1 MAVAGPELRAG
12 RVPSMAHPRVEA
24 GGIRSDQEDSRMEM
38 GAFTGALVALLAK
51 DMASAIASEMGKDV
65 SGAAKQALRRLGQRL
80 RREPDT
86 RAAMEQLETNPSDP
100 AVQERLAEQLTGKLD
115 DPAFREELQALL
127 DELDR
132 QAAAAVAAEDRLHE
146 EIGEGQA
153 GTPADPDAAAARAGT
168 GSVRDELVAYLEELE
183 RRAPGGMVGV
193 PTGFQDLDLLTGG
206 LQDGTLIVVAGPTA
220 AGISTFGLTLARMA
234 AIRGAVPTL
243 VVSLDLPGWQVI
255 HRLLCAEGSIDSQR
269 LLLGRL
275 DEQEWTRLT
284 RLLSRVAEAPLTID
298 ASPTMTVDAIAT
310 ACRHLR
316 DRAGLGLV
324 IIDEVGM
331 IQPTRP
337 LDDPAGERGEVAR
350 SLKLLARELALPVVA
365 LSRLPQPRRLDRRPM
380 LADLPEGERQAAG
393 LVVLLHRPELDDPWT
408 PRRGEADLIVA
419 KHQAGPTDVVTAVF
433 QGQYSRF
440 APMAPRSL

>member
-1 MAVAGPELRAG
+1 
-12 RVPSMAHPRVEA
+12 
-24 GGIRSDQEDSRMEM
+24 MEM

-65 SGAAKQALRRLGQRL
+65 SGAAKQALRRLRQRL

-100 AVQERLAEQLTGKLD
+100 ATQERLAEQLTGKLR
-115 DPAFREELQALL
+115 DPAFRDELQVLL
-127 DELDR
+127 EELDR
-132 QAAAAVAAEDRLHE
+132 QAAAAVAAEDPVQ
-146 EIGEGQA
+146 EIGERQVG
-153 GTPADPDAAAARAGT
+153 PPDDSDAAARAGT
-168 GSVRDELVAYLEELE
+168 RSVRDELVGYLEELE

-206 LQDGTLIVVAGPTA
+206 LQTGTLIVVAGPTA
-220 AGISTFGLTLARMA
+220 AGISTFGLTLARVA
-234 AIRGAVPTL
+234 AIRAAVPTL
-243 VVSLDLPGWQVI
+243 VVSLDLTGGQVI

-275 DEQEWTRLT
+275 DERDWARLT
-284 RLLSRVAEAPLTID
+284 RVLSRVAFAPLTID

-310 ACRHLR
+310 ACRQLR
-316 DRAGLGLV
+316 EGAGLGLV

-337 LDDPAGERGEVAR
+337 LEDPARERGEVAR
-350 SLKLLARELALPVVA
+350 SLKLLARELAVPVVA
-365 LSRLPQPRRLDRRPM
+365 LSRLPQPRRVDRRPM
-380 LADLPEGERQAAG
+380 LEDLPEGERQAAG

-440 APMAPRSL
+440 APMAMRSL

>member
-1 MAVAGPELRAG
+1 
-12 RVPSMAHPRVEA
+12 
-24 GGIRSDQEDSRMEM
+24 MEM

-65 SGAAKQALRRLGQRL
+65 SGAAKQALRRLRQRL

-86 RAAMEQLETNPSDP
+86 RAAMEELETNPSDP
-100 AVQERLAEQLTGKLD
+100 AVQERLAEQLTDKLK
-115 DPAFREELQALL
+115 DPAFREELQVLL

-132 QAAAAVAAEDRLHE
+132 QGAAALADDPAQEGSE
-146 EIGEGQA
+146 EGRA
-153 GTPADPDAAAARAGT
+153 GTPEDPDAAAGAGT
-168 GSVRDELVAYLEELE
+168 RLVRDELVGYMKELE
-183 RRAPGGMVGV
+183 WRALGGMVGV

-234 AIRGAVPTL
+234 AIRAAVPTL
-243 VVSLDLPGWQVI
+243 VFSLDLTGGQVI

-275 DEQEWTRLT
+275 DERDWARLT
-284 RLLSRVAEAPLTID
+284 RVLGRVADAPLTID
-298 ASPTMTVDAIAT
+298 ASPTTTVDAIGT
-310 ACRHLR
+310 ACWQLR
-316 DRAGLGLV
+316 ERAGLGLV
-324 IIDEVGM
+324 IIDEVGLV
-331 IQPTRP
+331 QPARP
-337 LDDPAGERGEVAR
+337 LDDAARERGEVAR
-350 SLKLLARELALPVVA
+350 SLKLLARELAVPVVA
-365 LSRLPQPRRLDRRPM
+365 LSRLPQPRRVDRRPM

-393 LVVLLHRPELDDPWT
+393 LVVLVHRPELDDPWT

-433 QGQYSRF
+433 QGQYCRF
-440 APMAPRSL
+440 APMATRSL

>member
-1 MAVAGPELRAG
+1 
-12 RVPSMAHPRVEA
+12 
-24 GGIRSDQEDSRMEM
+24 MEM

-51 DMASAIASEMGKDV
+51 DMASAIANEMGKDV
-65 SGAAKQALRRLGQRL
+65 SGAAKQALGRLRHRL

-100 AVQERLAEQLTGKLD
+100 AVQERLAEQLTYKLK
-115 DPAFREELQALL
+115 DPAFREEVQALL
-127 DELDR
+127 DELDH
-132 QAAAAVAAEDRLHE
+132 QAEADAAAEDRLQK
-146 EIGEGQA
+146 EIRDGRA
-153 GTPADPDAAAARAGT
+153 GTPDGPDAATARVGT
-168 GSVRDELVAYLEELE
+168 GSVRDELVGYLEELE
-183 RRAPGGMVGV
+183 RRAPGGMIGV

-220 AGISTFGLTLARMA
+220 VGISTFGLTLARMA
-234 AIRGAVPTL
+234 AIQAAVPTL
-243 VVSLDLPGWQVI
+243 FFSLDLPGSQVI

-275 DEQEWTRLT
+275 DERDWARLV
-284 RLLSRVAEAPLTID
+284 RVLGRVADAPLMVD

-316 DRAGLGLV
+316 EGVGLGLV

-331 IQPTRP
+331 IQPARS
-337 LDDPAGERGEVAR
+337 LDDPARERGEVAR
-350 SLKLLARELALPVVA
+350 SLKLLARELAVPVVA
-365 LSRLPQPRRLDRRPM
+365 LSRLPQSSRLDRRPM
-380 LADLPEGERQAAG
+380 LVDLPDGERQAAG
-393 LVVLLHRPELDDPWT
+393 LVILLHRPELDDPWT

-419 KHQAGPTDVVTAVF
+419 KHQVGPTDLVTAVF

-440 APMAPRSL
+440 APMATRNL

>member
-1 MAVAGPELRAG
+1 
-12 RVPSMAHPRVEA
+12 
-24 GGIRSDQEDSRMEM
+24 MEM

-65 SGAAKQALRRLGQRL
+65 SGAAKQALRRLRQRL

-86 RAAMEQLETNPSDP
+86 RAVMEQLEADPSDP
-100 AVQERLAEQLTGKLD
+100 AVQERLAEQLTGKLK
-115 DPAFREELQALL
+115 DPAFREDVQALL

-132 QAAAAVAAEDRLHE
+132 QAAAALADDPAQ
-146 EIGEGQA
+146 EGPA
-153 GTPADPDAAAARAGT
+153 GTLGDPDVGAWAGT
-168 GSVRDELVAYLEELE
+168 RSVRDELVGYLEELE

-193 PTGFQDLDLLTGG
+193 PTGFPDLDRLTGG

-234 AIRGAVPTL
+234 AIRASVPTL
-243 VVSLDLPGWQVI
+243 VLSLDLTGGQVI

-275 DEQEWTRLT
+275 DERDWARLT
-284 RLLSRVAEAPLTID
+284 RVLGRVADAPLMID

-310 ACRHLR
+310 ACRQLR
-316 DRAGLGLV
+316 ERIGLGLV
-324 IIDEVGM
+324 IIDEVGL

-337 LDDPAGERGEVAR
+337 LENPARERGEVAR
-350 SLKLLARELALPVVA
+350 SLKLLARELTVPVVA
-365 LSRLPQPRRLDRRPM
+365 LSRLPEPRRPDRRPM

-393 LVVLLHRPELDDPWT
+393 LVLLVHRPELDDPWT

-433 QGQYSRF
+433 QGQYCRF
-440 APMAPRSL
+440 APIAPRSL

>member
-1 MAVAGPELRAG
+1 
-12 RVPSMAHPRVEA
+12 
-24 GGIRSDQEDSRMEM
+24 MEM

-65 SGAAKQALRRLGQRL
+65 SGAAKQALRRLRQRL

-86 RAAMEQLETNPSDP
+86 RAAMEQLEANPSDP
-100 AVQERLAEQLTGKLD
+100 AVQERLAEQLTGKLK

-132 QAAAAVAAEDRLHE
+132 QAAAAVAAEDQLHE
-146 EIGEGQA
+146 EVGEGQA
-153 GTPADPDAAAARAGT
+153 GTPDDPDAAAARAGT
-168 GSVRDELVAYLEELE
+168 RSVRDELVAYLEELE

-206 LQDGTLIVVAGPTA
+206 LQTGTLIVVAGPTA

-234 AIRGAVPTL
+234 AIRAAVPTL

-275 DEQEWTRLT
+275 DERDWIRLT
-284 RLLSRVAEAPLTID
+284 RLLGRVAFAPLTID

-310 ACRHLR
+310 ACRQLR
-316 DRAGLGLV
+316 EGSGLGLV
-324 IIDEVGM
+324 VIDEVGM
-331 IQPTRP
+331 IQPARP
-337 LDDPAGERGEVAR
+337 LDDPARERSEVAR
-350 SLKLLARELALPVVA
+350 SLKLLARELAVPVVA
-365 LSRLPQPRRLDRRPM
+365 LSRLPQPRRVDRRPM
-380 LADLPEGERQAAG
+380 LEDLPEGERQAAG
-393 LVVLLHRPELDDPWT
+393 LVVLLYRPELDDPWT

-440 APMAPRSL
+440 APMATRSL